1 MSVLLGCWVVGACV
15 ILIWRSL
22 QVWEGPPP
30 PGARQESTEDHL
42 EYIRIS
48 PALLGEWAVRDEH
61 LIVMDVRPRAGEGE
75 DFDSIPGSLQIPPE
89 HLRSFLCYLP
99 AETRLV
105 LYDEA
110 AATRLDQGAESMLL
124 RTGIQAVYILEES
137 NGALHA
143 CASRKSGPIELLHG

>member
-1 MSVLLGCWVVGACV
+1 
-15 ILIWRSL
+15 
-22 QVWEGPPP
+22 
-30 PGARQESTEDHL
+30 
-42 EYIRIS
+42 
-48 PALLGEWAVRDEH
+48 
-61 LIVMDVRPRAGEGE
+61 MDVRPRAGEGE